1 MFHKADEWGAKKAVI
16 VGTALNPKD
25 TLWGILE
32 KQLKGKI
39 EEFSDNITPGKEA
52 IKRFLSEYQP
62 LLILMDEVL
71 EYATKS
77 AGVKVGASNL
87 ASQTIAFMQELTEV
101 VSTLKNTCLV
111 ITLPSSIIEHYD
123 QSAERLFQQLQKVAG
138 RMEKIYTPVQ
148 EYEITKIIRRRGG
161 MGLKGAK
168 LYTTTYPCPL
178 CAKKIVQ
185 VGIEEVIFDDPYPT
199 DLSEIFLQEGKRKV
213 KLRHFEGVKPLGY
226 FKLFKP
232 DYDQKEWQYFEVY
245 NLVERFKYE

>member
-1 MFHKADEWGAKKAVI
+1 MKNINKKIRDEIKRLYYNGEKAPLEDHCI
-16 VGTALNPKD
+16 CFKD
-25 TLWGILE
+25 LISFKELE
-32 KQLKGKI
+32 RKIEKLELKGKI
-39 EEFSDNITPGKEA
+39 EKKCLLKLERYLPKIYQKKLENCRALHAEENA
-52 IKRFLSEYQP
+52 IL
-62 LLILMDEVL
+62 
-71 EYATKS
+71 
-77 AGVKVGASNL
+77 
-87 ASQTIAFMQELTEV
+87 
-101 VSTLKNTCLV
+101 
-111 ITLPSSIIEHYD
+111 
-123 QSAERLFQQLQKVAG
+123 QSA
-138 RMEKIYTPVQ
+138 
-148 EYEITKIIRRRGG
+148 RRGG

-199 DLSEIFLQEGKRKV
+199 ELSVIFLQEGKRKI